1 MLDEKTVH
9 PEFKITFCLKYWH
22 SLGNMRI
29 FLHSSNEDDSLSLS
43 NMEMTNSC

>member
-1 MLDEKTVH
+1 MLDEKMVH
-9 PEFKITFCLKYWH
+9 PQFKVTFCLKY

-43 NMEMTNSC
+43 TMMTNSC